1 MKLGLRQGAGEGK
14 PLPLYSELGL
24 VLQIRDSCLPM
35 QYEILSRLGG
45 NSSYRYV
52 GKLLV

>member
-24 VLQIRDSCLPM
+24 VLLSLFIHCL
-35 QYEILSRLGG
+35 
-45 NSSYRYV
+45 V
-52 GKLLV
+52 LLVLRITEY